1 MQSLL
6 EVRRNSFLAME
17 SAQDGSKHTATVHI
31 LTAAVRVGQERGLDV
46 IAILGS
52 KMDQRRVRRPQ
63 VSGNYWIR

>member
-17 SAQDGSKHTATVHI
+17 SAQDGSKDAATVHI

-52 KMDQRRVRRPQ
+52 KVDQRRVRRPQ